1 MVTVSVVTAIA
12 VPICLGTGGGV
23 NAAAVCS
30 LIGLL
35 ASYAFATPPAMPC
48 VAIAGSSGWTSAGAL
63 VRYGFL
69 LMLASV
75 LICVFLGYPGSLY
88 GAVRNKKNSDGI
100 SHRCFYLQGS
110 AVTSDQR

>member
-12 VPICLGTGGGV
+12 VPVCLGTGGSV

-48 VAIAGSSGWTSAGAL
+48 VAIAGSSGWTTAGAL

-75 LICVFLGYPGSLY
+75 LICVFLGYPAACMVL
-88 GAVRNKKNSDGI
+88 
-100 SHRCFYLQGS
+100 
-110 AVTSDQR
+110 